1 MTVHIESKKE
11 DIAKIVIM
19 PGDPLR
25 AKMIAEKYLEDYRL
39 VNSTRNMLAYTGKFN
54 GVEVTVFSSGM
65 GIPSIGIYAYEL
77 FKFYNVEKI
86 IRVGSCGSL
95 NENAHV
101 KDIVLAKS
109 ATSSTNNFPKL
120 FSGETKTTYDASISL
135 NNTIIEMA
143 KSNNISLKY
152 GDIITSE
159 VFDLYVDFDKFIE
172 NFEKKEYLASEME
185 AYALFYL
192 AKLLNKEAACLLT
205 IVDSKYEPE
214 VVVSREERQNALDEM
229 INLALLSIIK

>member
-1 MTVHIESKKE
+1 MTAHIESKKE
-11 DIAKIVIM
+11 DIASIVIM

-25 AKMIAEKYLEDYRL
+25 AKMIAEEFLEDYRL

-54 GVEVTVFSSGM
+54 GVEVTVFASGM

-77 FKFYNVEKI
+77 FKFYDVKKI

-95 NENAHV
+95 NPDVHV
-101 KDIVLAKS
+101 KDVVLARS

-120 FSGETKTTYDASISL
+120 FSGDAKTTYDASADL
-135 NNTIIEMA
+135 NNMIIEVA
-143 KSNNISLKY
+143 NNNNITLKY

-159 VFDLYVDFDKFIE
+159 VFDVYVDYDEFIK
-172 NFEKKEYLASEME
+172 NFEEKDYLASEME

-192 AKLLNKEAACLLT
+192 ANLLNKEAACLLT
-205 IVDSKYEPE
+205 VVDSKYEPD
-214 VVVSREERQNALDEM
+214 VIISREDRQNALKEM

>member
-1 MTVHIESKKE
+1 MTAHIESKKE
-11 DIAKIVIM
+11 DIASIVIM

-25 AKMIAEKYLEDYRL
+25 AKMIAEEFLSDYRL

-54 GVEVTVFSSGM
+54 GVEVTVFASGM

-77 FKFYNVEKI
+77 FKFYDVKKI

-95 NENAHV
+95 NENVHV
-101 KDIVLAKS
+101 KDVVLAKT

-120 FSGETKTTYDASISL
+120 FSGCKETCFEASTSL
-135 NNTIIEMA
+135 NDTIKEVA
-143 KSNNISLKY
+143 TNNNISIKY

-159 VFDLYVDFDKFIE
+159 VFDVYVDYNKFIK
-172 NFEKKEYLASEME
+172 NFEEKNYMASEME

-205 IVDSKYEPE
+205 VVDSKYEPD
-214 VVVSREERQNALDEM
+214 VIISREDRQNALKEM